1 MNRAWTRVLVAVLVL
16 GTFCAE
22 RSPACSC
29 VTVHRPS
36 NCADLKPIGPSFVGT
51 VIDIENPPDERG
63 GAAGQVG
70 LSRYRFRIDEN
81 ISGFEEKEVDIYSGR
96 GGGDCSYH
104 FTFGVSY
111 FVAPLKGNAAW
122 MAMYGAEPGKL
133 IATICTATRPTASA
147 TVLLEELRARR
158 RGGATVVGVLKT
170 EPGPNDYNHLI
181 PDATVELRTGNTT
194 LSTQTD
200 KGGVYQ
206 FYGVLAGT
214 YQFELK
220 LPIEFQVGADKAAIL
235 PTITI
240 TDQACYP
247 RDIYAAR
254 TVPNSSP

>member
-1 MNRAWTRVLVAVLVL
+1 MSRVLIRVSIALFVMGTWCAVRL
-16 GTFCAE
+16 
-22 RSPACSC
+22 PACSC
-29 VTVHRPS
+29 LTVHRPS
-36 NCADLKPIGPSFVGT
+36 NCADVKPIGPSFVGT
-51 VIDIENPPDERG
+51 VIDIENSPDERR
-63 GAAGQVG
+63 GADQSG

-104 FTFGVSY
+104 FTFGKSY
-111 FVAPLKGNAAW
+111 FVAPYKGTAAL

-133 IATICTATRPTASA
+133 IATICTATQQASSA
-147 TVLLEELRARR
+147 TVLLEELRARK
-158 RGGATVVGVLKT
+158 RGGATIMGVLKT

-194 LSTQTD
+194 VSTQTD

-214 YQFELK
+214 YQFAVK
-220 LPIEFQVGADKAAIL
+220 LPVEFQVAADKAAVL

-240 TDQACYP
+240 ADQACYAK
-247 RDIYAAR
+247 DIYAGQAG
-254 TVPNSSP
+254 PPASP

>member
-1 MNRAWTRVLVAVLVL
+1 MSLAWVRVSIAVLVV
-16 GTFCAE
+16 GTFCAQ

-29 VTVHRPS
+29 LMVHRPS
-36 NCADLKPIGPSFVGT
+36 NCADLKPIGPGFVGT
-51 VIDIENPPDERG
+51 VIDIENPPDVRRG
-63 GAAGQVG
+63 ADQSG
-70 LSRYRFRIDEN
+70 LARYRFRVDEN

-104 FTFGVSY
+104 FTFGISY
-111 FVAPLKGNAAW
+111 FVAPFKGNAAW
-122 MAMYGAEPGKL
+122 MEIYGAEPGKL

-147 TVLLEELRARR
+147 TVLLEELRARK

-170 EPGPNDYNHLI
+170 EPGPNDFNHLI

-194 LSTQTD
+194 LSTHTD

-206 FYGVLAGT
+206 FYGILAGT
-214 YQFELK
+214 YQFEVK
-220 LPIEFQVGADKAAIL
+220 LPVEYQVGADKAEVL

-240 TDQACYP
+240 ADQACYA

-254 TVPNSSP
+254 TVPTSSP